1 MHLSKVGRFELLHV
15 SLVCDEFCLS
25 LSRICHENVCHNSRL
40 TSLKEQWRQWKPQP
54 SDYWD
59 DMGWLSVTIDYVDV
73 WRKELRLRDLTD
85 EKQMEKMKGF
95 SCLAPC
101 APCAQLPSSLG
112 PGRTMSLAPAM
123 QISSIHQALRRCGVA
138 GASLERFGFGFC
150 ISLHIFAYRNLN
162 RPSLQRPSVRWLSWW
177 QGIFVAW
184 KLRSQHS
191 TSHNVCRVW
200 IEMKKRSEISQK
212 TFVDSLTRWLLM
224 SQRSQHV
231 WTRELDFEI
240 SKWMSIFVA
249 LECHFLV
256 EDFFIE
262 FSFSIFFWK
271 TSRFFLEKPQNIFSE
286 TRTAP
291 CFCTPGS
298 GKPTKCTAE
307 GNSTAPT
314 ASIGGSSCAL
324 GTKTSNTVVVKSFS
338 MSKMYESTNY

>member
-59 DMGWLSVTIDYVDV
+59 DMGWLSVTIDYVDDL
-73 WRKELRLRDLTD
+73 RKELRLRDL
-85 EKQMEKMKGF
+85 
-95 SCLAPC
+95 L

-123 QISSIHQALRRCGVA
+123 QISSIHQALRRCRCQFGGV
-138 GASLERFGFGFC
+138 GFC
-150 ISLHIFAYRNLN
+150 IFLHIFAYRNLN

-212 TFVDSLTRWLLM
+212 NVCWLIDSM
-224 SQRSQHV
+224 
-231 WTRELDFEI
+231 
-240 SKWMSIFVA
+240 
-249 LECHFLV
+249 
-256 EDFFIE
+256 
-262 FSFSIFFWK
+262 
-271 TSRFFLEKPQNIFSE
+271 
-286 TRTAP
+286 
-291 CFCTPGS
+291 TPH
-298 GKPTKCTAE
+298 
-307 GNSTAPT
+307 
-314 ASIGGSSCAL
+314 
-324 GTKTSNTVVVKSFS
+324 
-338 MSKMYESTNY
+338 EST

>member
-262 FSFSIFFWK
+262 FSFSIFF
-271 TSRFFLEKPQNIFSE
+271 
-286 TRTAP
+286 
-291 CFCTPGS
+291 
-298 GKPTKCTAE
+298 
-307 GNSTAPT
+307 
-314 ASIGGSSCAL
+314 
-324 GTKTSNTVVVKSFS
+324 
-338 MSKMYESTNY
+338 